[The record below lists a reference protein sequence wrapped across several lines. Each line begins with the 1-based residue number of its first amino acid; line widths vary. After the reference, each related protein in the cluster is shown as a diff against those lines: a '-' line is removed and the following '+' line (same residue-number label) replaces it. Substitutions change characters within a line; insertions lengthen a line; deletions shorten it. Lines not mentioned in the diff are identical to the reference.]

1 MEFSDRVKSY
11 LENPLNNSVK
21 TKFLTLTEQAIIKNT
36 LKNKVFFKFYGGYK
50 NSELKRAVIYKDS
63 NPSITCFK
71 IIYNEKYLNLT
82 HQNIL
87 GTLLS
92 LSITKDSIGDILPSD
107 DVFFITSELK
117 DFIIN
122 EFVKINNVSIEL
134 IEYDGSDLERNILLD
149 INSFTVSSL
158 RLDSIVSKIIKK
170 SRSIASQMIID
181 DLIKV
186 NHLVSNKNTK
196 YLNEE
201 DIISIRKYGRYII
214 KDTKNTSKKG
224 KIVVKY
230 GKYV

>member
-1 MEFSDRVKSY
+1 MEFSDRVIGFI
-11 LENPLNNSVK
+11 EHPLNASVK

-36 LKNKVFFKFYGGYK
+36 LKNKVFFKFYGGYE
-50 NSELKRAVIYKDS
+50 NSELKRAIIYKDS
-63 NPSITCFK
+63 DPSITCFK
-71 IIYNEKYLNLT
+71 IIYNKKYLTLS

-92 LSITKDSIGDILPSD
+92 LSITKDSIGDIIVNE

-122 EFVKINNVSIEL
+122 EFTKINSVSIEL
-134 IEYDGSDLERNILLD
+134 MEIDGSQLIRNVLLEID
-149 INSFTVSSL
+149 SFTVSSL
-158 RLDSIVSKIIKK
+158 RLDSIVSNITKK
-170 SRSIASQMIID
+170 SRNLASEMILN
-181 DLIKV
+181 DLVQV
-186 NHLVSNKNTK
+186 NHVITNKNTK

-201 DIISIRKYGRYII
+201 DVISIRKYGRFII
-214 KDTKNTSKKG
+214 KDTKKTSKKG

>member
-1 MEFSDRVKSY
+1 MEFSDRVIGF
-11 LENPLNNSVK
+11 LEYPLNTSVK

-36 LKNKVFFKFYGGYK
+36 LKNKVFFKFYGGYD
-50 NSELKRAVIYKDS
+50 NSELKRAIIYKDS
-63 NPSITCFK
+63 DPFITCFK
-71 IIYNEKYLNLT
+71 IIYNKKYLTLS

-92 LSITKDSIGDILPSD
+92 LSITKDSIGDILANE

-122 EFVKINNVSIEL
+122 EFTKINGVSIEL
-134 IEYDGSDLERNILLD
+134 NEIDGSQLIRNILLEID
-149 INSFTVSSL
+149 SFTVSSL
-158 RLDSIVSKIIKK
+158 RLDSIVSKITKK
-170 SRSIASQMIID
+170 SRNSASVMILN
-181 DLIKV
+181 DLVKV
-186 NHLVSNKNTK
+186 NHMITNKNTK

-201 DIISIRKYGRYII
+201 DVISIRKYGRFIVQ
-214 KDTKNTSKKG
+214 DTKKTSKKG

>member
-1 MEFSDRVKSY
+1 MEFSDRVIGFI
-11 LENPLNNSVK
+11 EHPLNTSVK

-36 LKNKVFFKFYGGYK
+36 LKNKVFFKFYGGYE
-50 NSELKRAVIYKDS
+50 NSELKRAIIYKDS
-63 NPSITCFK
+63 DPSITCFK
-71 IIYNEKYLNLT
+71 IIYNKKYLTLS

-92 LSITKDSIGDILPSD
+92 LSITKDSIGDIIVNE

-122 EFVKINNVSIEL
+122 EFTKINSVSIEL
-134 IEYDGSDLERNILLD
+134 MEIDGSQLIRNVLLEID
-149 INSFTVSSL
+149 SFTVSSL
-158 RLDSIVSKIIKK
+158 RLDSIVSNITKK
-170 SRSIASQMIID
+170 SRNLASEMILN
-181 DLIKV
+181 DLVQV
-186 NHLVSNKNTK
+186 NHVITNKNTK

-201 DIISIRKYGRYII
+201 DVISIRKYGRFII
-214 KDTKNTSKKG
+214 KDTKKTSKKG